1 VGFAVTPLYFVWEKL
16 IGIHTTKNMLLRAVC
31 RMPVILPVWFFA
43 IAFPFFGPINSTV
56 GAMFLSFCEKN
67 PLHSFGSQK
76 NDTEADEVTILSLA
90 AECCCEAPFLHVEL
104 GSNLPHQHIHPHLDN
119 GNWHW
124 MGWLGK
130 HHNFQA

>member
-1 VGFAVTPLYFVWEKL
+1 LKKPSSKWAPLNFATF
-16 IGIHTTKNMLLRAVC
+16 
-31 RMPVILPVWFFA
+31 
-43 IAFPFFGPINSTV
+43 
-56 GAMFLSFCEKN
+56 SFCEKN

-90 AECCCEAPFLHVEL
+90 AECCCEAPFLHVKL
-104 GSNLPHQHIHPHLDN
+104 GSNLPHQHIHHHLDS

-124 MGWLGK
+124 LGWLGK